1 MTTEQMDDDRMKRL
15 AKAADALAEHFSTVQ
30 IIATVEDGDITTPF
44 NSGRGTWYGRYGSV
58 IEWVM
63 YSEDQMLNNVE
74 EDDDEED

>member
-1 MTTEQMDDDRMKRL
+1 MTTEQEDDDRMKRL

-30 IIATVEDGDITTPF
+30 IIATVEDADIATPF
-44 NSGRGTWYGRYGSV
+44 NSGRGNWYARYGSV

-63 YSEDQMLNNVE
+63 YSEDQMLNNGQ